1 MFKKIMIET
10 LPKLIKELSVQIQD
24 ALPILS
30 LINKKKYVSRATTE
44 KLQNTKRKKTQIL
57 PAVKRKRQVLTKE

>member
-1 MFKKIMIET
+1 MFKKIMIKT